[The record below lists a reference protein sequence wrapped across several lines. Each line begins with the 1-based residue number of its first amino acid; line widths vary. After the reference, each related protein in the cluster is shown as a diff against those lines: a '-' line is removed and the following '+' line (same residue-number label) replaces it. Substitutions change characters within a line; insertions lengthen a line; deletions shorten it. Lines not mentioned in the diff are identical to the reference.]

1 LSSTRL
7 EVNEPASRRNPVIVL
22 ANRYVLVG
30 WGPDEIEAESQWQR
44 ELDGEDSAAEEYQG
58 TGRRV
63 SAAMAGQF
71 RRWIAIAGLV
81 GFFAVVF
88 AAVGAV
94 RWPMCQLVGWV
105 LAVLTL
111 VPVDEAVR
119 LGATMRGRE
128 ARGSHRFWA
137 AGSAILLVLGLQW
150 LATGVVQDSS
160 TTMFIGLA
168 HWLLMVPLVRWAW
181 SSR

>member
-1 LSSTRL
+1 M
-7 EVNEPASRRNPVIVL
+7 NGPASRRNPVIVL

-44 ELDGEDSAAEEYQG
+44 ELDGEDSAEEEYQG

-88 AAVGAV
+88 AAVGAAA
-94 RWPMCQLVGWV
+94 
-105 LAVLTL
+105 LAD
-111 VPVDEAVR
+111 VPVGR
-119 LGATMRGRE
+119 LGAGRPVP
-128 ARGSHRFWA
+128 G
-137 AGSAILLVLGLQW
+137 AGG
-150 LATGVVQDSS
+150 
-160 TTMFIGLA
+160 
-168 HWLLMVPLVRWAW
+168 
-181 SSR
+181 